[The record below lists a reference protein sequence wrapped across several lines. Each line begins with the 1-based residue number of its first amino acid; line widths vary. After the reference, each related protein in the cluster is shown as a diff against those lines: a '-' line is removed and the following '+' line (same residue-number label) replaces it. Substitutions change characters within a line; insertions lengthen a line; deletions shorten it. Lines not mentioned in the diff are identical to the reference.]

1 LPHDTAATRI
11 PQAPRS
17 QLRQNTPGRRW
28 PGLSWRHIITEEAM
42 FKGLTRSLLIIT
54 ALITAVPAAMMAA
67 F

>member
-1 LPHDTAATRI
+1 VHQVI
-11 PQAPRS
+11 Q
-17 QLRQNTPGRRW
+17 
-28 PGLSWRHIITEEAM
+28 EETM